1 MTAGRVIEA
10 PLPDVLSVPL
20 NGSGLSNPA
29 TAIAL
34 ANRPTPTPNYRSCPD
49 KNPAA
54 ALDATAPPNARLM
67 DDAIARYLSDGGD
80 TTTLENTLRDQWNVL
95 AGGAVRGDVDLTG
108 EGTPEVIL
116 TYSTP
121 DEGGVLL
128 IEGCIDGRYLTRY
141 QAALGGA
148 TPEIL
153 TVADLNY
160 NAIPDLLFASKDCT
174 AACVYHTQLVTWNPE
189 HGRFINL
196 LGGAITSDQV
206 PTAQDIDN
214 DHVLELLNK
223 FDNDGDK
230 TTGPLRTGFTVY
242 DWNGVGYVQSVTQ
255 LDPPR
260 FRIQVIQEADAA
272 FAAQH
277 MDDAISLYNLALG
290 SPSLANWYNDDN
302 ETLKAYSLYRL
313 MLAYAFTES
322 DQRLPTQQTIQ
333 QTYPDLAN
341 SPPYA
346 QMALD
351 FWSAEQ
357 ITNNLHSACLKAQE
371 DIISRPDALNL
382 LNRYGS
388 RSPTYTATDLCPF

>member
-1 MTAGRVIEA
+1 MWKRFLLLLLSLIAACLAACQPNASVSDATAEVVFPTMTAGRVIEA
-10 PLPDVLSVPL
+10 PLPDVLGIPL

-49 KNPAA
+49 KNPSA

-80 TTTLENTLRDQWNVL
+80 TTTLETTLRDQWNVL

-148 TPEIL
+148 TPQIL

-174 AACVYHTQLVTWNPE
+174 AACVYHTQMVTWNPE

-206 PTAQDIDN
+206 PTAQDIDS

-230 TTGPLRTGFTVY
+230 TTGP
-242 DWNGVGYVQSVTQ
+242 
-255 LDPPR
+255 
-260 FRIQVIQEADAA
+260 
-272 FAAQH
+272 
-277 MDDAISLYNLALG
+277 
-290 SPSLANWYNDDN
+290 
-302 ETLKAYSLYRL
+302 
-313 MLAYAFTES
+313 
-322 DQRLPTQQTIQ
+322 
-333 QTYPDLAN
+333 
-341 SPPYA
+341 
-346 QMALD
+346 
-351 FWSAEQ
+351 
-357 ITNNLHSACLKAQE
+357 
-371 DIISRPDALNL
+371 
-382 LNRYGS
+382 
-388 RSPTYTATDLCPF
+388 